1 MIGAL
6 KEFADRLL
14 GRGDATITVPSF
26 DGALKPNQI
35 LEKAETAGQ
44 FEAPE
49 DIATDGNAIYIA
61 DGMTIRRLDASG
73 TSEVQAFRPPDHR
86 AVLPGR
92 TAASRWRSTAA
103 RSGCSRRR
111 RPRTRAVDFHRSVHA
126 CGQRADAGQGRNAD
140 RHRRLVDAPR
150 GAMGAR
156 SDGARP
162 QRAGVCARSDERKS
176 AHHGRRPGLRVRRL
190 RRRATPSW
198 SAKAGG
204 IA

>member
-44 FEAPE
+44 FEQPE
-49 DIATDGNAIYIA
+49 DIATDGKAIYIA
-61 DGMTIRRLDASG
+61 DGMAIRRLDASG
-73 TSEVQAFRPPDHR
+73 TSEVTAFRPRRSPR
-86 AVLPGR
+86 CAACAM
-92 TAASRWRSTAA
+92 AASRWRSTAA

-111 RPRTRAVDFHRSVHA
+111 RPRTRRVTFTDPSHA
-126 CGQRADAGQGRNAD
+126 RGQRAVGGQGRNAG
-140 RHRRLVDAPR
+140 RHRRLVDATAR
-150 GAMGAR
+150 AMGVR

-162 QRAGVCARSDERKS
+162 QRAGACARSDKRKS
-176 AHHGRRPGLRVRRL
+176 AH
-190 RRRATPSW
+190 
-198 SAKAGG
+198 
-204 IA
+204 IAPPA